1 MTCPEEEPE
10 ASEDLDWEV
19 EEPYVRQMGK
29 AFYLWSLVV
38 ILVGVLILGGFGWVL
53 VVLLRQ

>member
-53 VVLLRQ
+53 VVLLR